1 MEKEE
6 KMQGWLI
13 VNAFLQ
19 KRKFQEIYELF
30 QIAAKKRGVELIV
43 KTNAE
48 VLIELHGEDACKN
61 APDFVLFWDK
71 DVALARR
78 LEEKG
83 FRLFN
88 GAAAIEACDDKI
100 LSALALEREGVIT
113 PRTIPAPKT
122 FEGVGYT
129 DLRFLEKAGEI
140 LGFPM
145 VIKEARGSFGQ
156 QVYLAKTR
164 EEAEKIVE
172 KIGWKDFL
180 MQEYI
185 AESCGKDI
193 RVNVV
198 GGKVVSSILREN
210 ANDFRS
216 NITGG
221 GNACAHQISKE
232 QAEMAIRACK
242 AVGAAFAG
250 VDILFGRGG
259 KPLVCEVNSN
269 LHFKSSL
276 DCTGIDVSE
285 KILDYIVSVTTGQ
298 V

>member
-1 MEKEE
+1 
-6 KMQGWLI
+6 MQGWLI

-19 KRKFQEIYELF
+19 KQKFQEIYELLKN
-30 QIAAKKRGVELIV
+30 AAKKFGVELTL

-48 VLIELHGEDACKN
+48 LFDGLALKDAFIN
-61 APDFVLFWDK
+61 RPDFVLFWDK
-71 DVALARR
+71 DINLAKR
-78 LEEKG
+78 LEMLDIP
-83 FRLFN
+83 LFN
-88 GAAAIEACDDKI
+88 SARAIEICDDKI
-100 LSALALEREGVIT
+100 LTALALEKAGVAT
-113 PRTIPAPKT
+113 PKTLPAPKT

-129 DLRFLEKAGEI
+129 DLRFLDRAEET

-156 QVYLAKTR
+156 QVYLARTR
-164 EEAEKIVE
+164 KDAEAIIQ

-185 AESCGKDI
+185 AESSGKDV

-198 GGKVVSSILREN
+198 GGKVVSAILRKN
-210 ANDFRS
+210 LDDFRS

-221 GNACAHQISKE
+221 GTASAYTVTKE
-232 QAEMAIRACK
+232 QAELAIRACK
-242 AVGAAFAG
+242 AAGAEFAG
-250 VDILFGRGG
+250 VDILFGENG
-259 KPLVCEVNSN
+259 KPLVCEINSN

-285 KILDYIVSVTTGQ
+285 KILEHIISVTAGQ

>member
-1 MEKEE
+1 
-6 KMQGWLI
+6 MQGWLV

-19 KRKFQEIYELF
+19 KQKFKEIYALLSG
-30 QIAAKKRGVELIV
+30 AAARRGVELTL

-48 VLIELHGEDACKN
+48 LFSVKN
-61 APDFVLFWDK
+61 EEFLGANRPDFVLFWDK

-78 LEEKG
+78 LEQKG
-83 FRLFN
+83 LRLFN
-88 GAAAIEACDDKI
+88 SAETIEICDNKI
-100 LSALALEREGVIT
+100 LSALALERAGVVT
-113 PRTIPAPKT
+113 PKTLPAPKT

-129 DLRFLEKAGEI
+129 DLSFLGAAGEI

-145 VIKEARGSFGQ
+145 VIKEACGSFGQ

-164 EEAEKIVE
+164 EDAEKIVE
-172 KIGWKDFL
+172 KIGYKEFL

-185 AESCGKDI
+185 AKSCGRDI

-198 GGKVVSSILREN
+198 GGRAVCAILREN
-210 ANDFRS
+210 GGDFRS

-221 GNACAHQISKE
+221 GKASAHTLTKE
-232 QAEMAIRACK
+232 QEELAVRACEV
-242 AVGAAFAG
+242 AGADFAG
-250 VDILFGRGG
+250 VDILFGEDG
-259 KPLVCEVNSN
+259 PLVCEVNSN

-285 KILDYIVSVTTGQ
+285 YILEHILNVTAGQ